1 MSGIHLVT
9 RAFIVNK
16 ITHLL
21 CPVVSSRQGID
32 LWIAIQN
39 SARRPRGR
47 GTEQCLWRLL
57 DVACDGDK
65 HCSLVILHYT
75 NHLSTVYWIS
85 YYKEPILRAR
95 RVAHRVLSGPNNIR
109 MMHGRRPSKVYSWR
123 IRGGNV
129 KDISADTLP
138 TKSLLRR
145 ELCGKTPPQQPGEK
159 TLTNTFPFQ
168 TFTISGEECSL
179 LWLQTITTV
188 APEINEKK
196 IKITSFLNCA
206 SCRIDTVD

>member
-1 MSGIHLVT
+1 MSRCFQQTGYWSVD
-9 RAFIVNK
+9 
-16 ITHLL
+16 
-21 CPVVSSRQGID
+21 CYS
-32 LWIAIQN
+32 
-39 SARRPRGR
+39 
-47 GTEQCLWRLL
+47 EQCKAPSRKRDRAVFVEAL

-65 HCSLVILHYT
+65 PCSLVILHYT

-95 RVAHRVLSGPNNIR
+95 RVAHRMLSGPNNIR

-145 ELCGKTPPQQPGEK
+145 ELCGKMQPQQPGEK
-159 TLTNTFPFQ
+159 TLTNTLPFQ

-188 APEINEKK
+188 APEINEKNNNNK
-196 IKITSFLNCA
+196 NNLFS
-206 SCRIDTVD
+206 